1 MKAEILKTC
10 TVICEPGSIV
20 EVSERQF
27 QALGDFAKPVKTE
40 APKEAPKKTAPKAVK
55 KKED

>member
-1 MKAEILKTC
+1 MKVEILKAC

-27 QALGDFAKPVKTE
+27 AALGDFAKPVNEK
-40 APKEAPKKTAPKAVK
+40 AEAPKKSAPKAAK